1 MTWIDPQQPAKPRRR
16 RLPWL
21 FAPPLLVI
29 FAAVAWLIW
38 RSLSISSPADLLPNL
53 SLRRDEPPTETSES
67 AAPTAVATTALAPTA
82 VIPTAVVVREPAYEP
97 PPLLSEGARA
107 ALLTAPLEWGR
118 EGRASHP
125 YAAAALSHNPYLP
138 FTIIPERPRDTVIQ
152 HSVREGETLDSI
164 AARYGLE
171 VETLAWSNN
180 VRYVQVIYPGEEVTV
195 LPVDGVYHIVRGG
208 QTVADIAERYEVE
221 AHDILDSS
229 FNRFATGTTAATPLP
244 SNMRLVVPG
253 GVGEAILWQPTVTIQ
268 HGAGSSAGDITG
280 ATVAYYGGA
289 GSCGQV
295 VNPGGGAA
303 WVRPMALGT
312 YTWVRGYSL
321 IHSGIDLAA
330 VPGTPVLAANGGRVI
345 FAGWNDY
352 GYGYTIVLA
361 HGPFTTLYGHLSEI
375 YVGCRQDV
383 APGQIIGGVGNT
395 GNSSGPHLHFEI
407 RYGTDSPQDPSY
419 TFSF

>member
-1 MTWIDPQQPAKPRRR
+1 MTWIDPRQRPATGR
-16 RLPWL
+16 RLLWL
-21 FAPPLLVI
+21 LLPIMLVI
-29 FAAVAWLIW
+29 LIGGAALIW
-38 RSLSISSPADLLPNL
+38 LVLSESSPADLLPNS
-53 SLRRDEPPTETSES
+53 SLLRPSPTGDAPES
-67 AAPTAVATTALAPTA
+67 ADRTTA
-82 VIPTAVVVREPAYEP
+82 IPTATAADDAPAFVHPTAEPLP
-97 PPLLSEGARA
+97 PVLSEEARMTLLAAPLVRA
-107 ALLTAPLEWGR
+107 AA
-118 EGRASHP
+118 HP
-125 YAAAALSHNPYLP
+125 YAAASLSHNPYLP
-138 FTIIPERPRDTVIQ
+138 YTIIPERPRDSVIQ
-152 HSVREGETLDSI
+152 HLVQEGETLDSI
-164 AARYGLE
+164 AALYGLQ

-180 VRYVQVIYPGEEVTV
+180 VRYVQVIYPGEEVTI

-208 QTVADIAERYEVE
+208 QTIADIAERYEVE
-221 AHDILDSS
+221 PRVILESP
-229 FNRFATGTTAATPLP
+229 FNRFATGTSAATPLP

-253 GVGEAILWQPTVTIQ
+253 GVGEAILWQPTVVIQ
-268 HGAGSSAGDITG
+268 HGAGSSGDDITG

-330 VPGTPVLAANGGRVI
+330 PPGTPIYAANGGRVI

-375 YVGCRQDV
+375 YVSCRQDV

>member
-1 MTWIDPQQPAKPRRR
+1 MTWIDPRQPARPRRR
-16 RLPWL
+16 RLLWL
-21 FAPPLLVI
+21 FAPLLLVS
-29 FAAVAWLIW
+29 FAAAAFFVW
-38 RSLSISSPADLLPNL
+38 RALAISSPAEILPSL
-53 SLRRDEPPTETSES
+53 SLRRQEPSAVAPDSGEPPTV
-67 AAPTAVATTALAPTA
+67 AATDSAPTA
-82 VIPTAVVVREPAYEP
+82 VIPTAVVRAPAYQP
-97 PPLLSEGARA
+97 PPLLSEDARA
-107 ALLTAPLEWGR
+107 ALLAAPLER
-118 EGRASHP
+118 ERPASHP
-125 YAAAALSHNPYLP
+125 YAATGLSHNPFLP
-138 FTIIPERPRDTVIQ
+138 YTIIPERPRDTVIQ
-152 HSVREGETLDSI
+152 HHVQEGETLDSI
-164 AARYGLE
+164 AAQYGLQ

-208 QTVADIAERYEVE
+208 QTVTQIAERYEVA

-229 FNRFATGTTAATPLP
+229 FNRFATGTTAATLLP

-268 HGAGSSAGDITG
+268 HGAGSSAEDITG
-280 ATVAYYGGA
+280 ATVAYYGGS

-321 IHSGIDLAA
+321 IHSGVDLSAA
-330 VPGTPVLAANGGRVI
+330 PGTPVLAANGGRVI

-352 GYGYTIVLA
+352 GYGYTIILA

-375 YVGCRQDV
+375 YVSCRQDV

-395 GNSSGPHLHFEI
+395 GNSTGPHLHFEI

>member
-1 MTWIDPQQPAKPRRR
+1 MTWIDPRQRPTSGRRSLWLL
-16 RLPWL
+16 LPI
-21 FAPPLLVI
+21 LLVI
-29 FAAVAWLIW
+29 AAGGAALIW
-38 RSLSISSPADLLPNL
+38 FVLSGAPSADPLPNS
-53 SLRRDEPPTETSES
+53 SLGPSLTRVAPDAADRSTAPPTAAPAFVRSTAQPLPPSWPVLSEEARLTLLAAPLVRS
-67 AAPTAVATTALAPTA
+67 AA
-82 VIPTAVVVREPAYEP
+82 
-97 PPLLSEGARA
+97 
-107 ALLTAPLEWGR
+107 
-118 EGRASHP
+118 HP
-125 YAAAALSHNPYLP
+125 YAAASLSHNPYLP
-138 FTIIPERPRDTVIQ
+138 YTIIPERPRDSVIQ
-152 HSVREGETLDSI
+152 HLVQEGETLDSI
-164 AARYGLE
+164 AARYGLQ

-195 LPVDGVYHIVRGG
+195 LPVDGIYHIVRGG

-221 AHDILDSS
+221 PRAILESP
-229 FNRFATGTTAATPLP
+229 FNRFATGTSAATSLP

-268 HGAGSSAGDITG
+268 HGAGSSGDDITG
-280 ATVAYYGGA
+280 ATVAYYGGS

-312 YTWVRGYSL
+312 YSWVRGYSL
-321 IHSGIDLAA
+321 VHSGIDLAA
-330 VPGTPVLAANGGRVI
+330 NPGTPVLAANGGRVI

>member
-1 MTWIDPQQPAKPRRR
+1 MSARQTSSRRPSSR
-16 RLPWL
+16 RP
-21 FAPPLLVI
+21 
-29 FAAVAWLIW
+29 
-38 RSLSISSPADLLPNL
+38 
-53 SLRRDEPPTETSES
+53 
-67 AAPTAVATTALAPTA
+67 
-82 VIPTAVVVREPAYEP
+82 VVRAPAYQP

-107 ALLTAPLEWGR
+107 ALLSAPLGWEG

-125 YAAAALSHNPYLP
+125 YAATALSHNPYLP
-138 FTIIPERPRDTVIQ
+138 YTIIPERPRD
-152 HSVREGETLDSI
+152 SVVEHVVQEGETLDSI
-164 AARYGLE
+164 ADQYGLQ

-221 AHDILDSS
+221 SHDILDSP
-229 FNRFATGTTAATPLP
+229 FNRFATGTSAATPLP

-268 HGAGSSAGDITG
+268 HGAGSSAGDLTG
-280 ATVAYYGGA
+280 ATVAYYGGS

-321 IHSGIDLAA
+321 IHSGVDLAA
-330 VPGTPVLAANGGRVI
+330 VPGAPVLAANGGRVI

-375 YVGCRQDV
+375 YVSCRQDV
-383 APGQIIGGVGNT
+383 SPGQIIGGVGNT